1 MVYFIKIIGLFIVLI
16 TTALSYGQRDY
27 GRIPNL
33 PKESLETKESDDS
46 YRPFDFNLTVKNM
59 HLWRGYRVTDE
70 AMTAANVYYES
81 KNRKFKAGLW
91 EV

>member
-59 HLWRGYRVTDE
+59 TSMARVSCDRRS
-70 AMTAANVYYES
+70 YDC
-81 KNRKFKAGLW
+81 R
-91 EV
+91 